1 MTKIYTAAL
10 VAATLL
16 AIALF
21 GCNTDEDNETGLY
34 GNWNVTVWSEDG
46 VADPDVPSYN
56 AVLTITEAGVMTFA
70 FGTAEPFN
78 YTGNYTIDGANH
90 INAILNETTGNSEI
104 NQWEMSVDAN
114 IGTSELQM
122 EGTTIKRSPF
132 WPDNTVAVVN
142 YLNPLIRLTR
152 D

>member
-1 MTKIYTAAL
+1 
-10 VAATLL
+10 
-16 AIALF
+16 
-21 GCNTDEDNETGLY
+21 
-34 GNWNVTVWSEDG
+34 
-46 VADPDVPSYN
+46 
-56 AVLTITEAGVMTFA
+56 MTFA

-114 IGTSELQM
+114 IGASELQM

-132 WPDNTVAVVN
+132 WPDNTVAVV
-142 YLNPLIRLTR
+142 ITATR
-152 D
+152 